1 MVLNIDWSNFTLL
14 NSLMGG
20 ILIGIAATIIFLVNG
35 RIMGI
40 SGILGNLITTEE
52 TDQKFWRIIFILGV
66 LIGPLIFILLFKE
79 IKSEMV
85 ANTTLLIISGFLV
98 GLGTS
103 LGNGCT
109 SGHGI
114 CGLSRFSIRSIVA
127 TLVFVISGMITV
139 YLINGNLL

>member
-1 MVLNIDWSNFTLL
+1 MLNIDWANFTLL

-20 ILIGIAATIIFLVNG
+20 ILIGIAATIIFFVNG

-40 SGILGNLITTEE
+40 SGILGNLIATKE

-85 ANTTLLIISGFLV
+85 ANTTLLVISGFLV

>member
-1 MVLNIDWSNFTLL
+1 MLNIDWANFTLL

-20 ILIGIAATIIFLVNG
+20 ILIGIAATIIFFVNG

-40 SGILGNLITTEE
+40 SGNLITTKE

-114 CGLSRFSIRSIVA
+114 CGLSRFSIRSIIA

-139 YLINGNLL
+139 YFISGNLL

>member
-1 MVLNIDWSNFTLL
+1 MLNIDWANFTLL

-20 ILIGIAATIIFLVNG
+20 ILIGIAATIIFYVNG

-40 SGILGNLITTEE
+40 SGILGNLITTKEL
-52 TDQKFWRIIFILGV
+52 DQKFWRIIFILGV

>member
-1 MVLNIDWSNFTLL
+1 MLNIDWANFTLL

-20 ILIGIAATIIFLVNG
+20 LLIGIAATIIFFVNG

-40 SGILGNLITTEE
+40 SGILGNLIATKE

-85 ANTTLLIISGFLV
+85 ANTTLLIISGFLI

-114 CGLSRFSIRSIVA
+114 CGLSRFSIRSIIA

>member
-1 MVLNIDWSNFTLL
+1 MLNIDWANFTLL
-14 NSLMGG
+14 NSLIGG
-20 ILIGIAATIIFLVNG
+20 ILIGIAAIIVFLVNG
-35 RIMGI
+35 RMMGI
-40 SGILGNLITTEE
+40 SGIIANLITHKE
-52 TDQKFWRIIFILGV
+52 TDQIYWRIIFILGV
-66 LIGPLIFILLFKE
+66 LIGPLLFIIFFKE

-85 ANTTLLIISGFLV
+85 ANTTFLILSGFLV

-127 TLVFVISGMITV
+127 TFVFVISGMITV
-139 YLINGNLL
+139 YFISGN

>member
-1 MVLNIDWSNFTLL
+1 MQNIDWANFTLL
-14 NSLMGG
+14 NSFIGG
-20 ILIGIAATIIFLVNG
+20 ILIGIAAIIIFLTNG

-40 SGILGNLITTEE
+40 SGILGNLITLKE
-52 TDQKFWRIIFILGV
+52 TDQRYWRIAFLLGV
-66 LIGPLIFILLFKE
+66 LIGPLIFTILFKE

-85 ANTTLLIISGFLV
+85 ANTTFLIISGFLV

-139 YLINGNLL
+139 YLISGNL

>member
-1 MVLNIDWSNFTLL
+1 MLNIDWANFTLL
-14 NSLMGG
+14 NSLIGG
-20 ILIGIAATIIFLVNG
+20 ILIGIAAIIIFFVNG

-40 SGILGNLITTEE
+40 SGIIGNLITHKE
-52 TDQKFWRIIFILGV
+52 TDQIYWRITFILGV
-66 LIGPLIFILLFKE
+66 LIGPLFFIILFKE

-85 ANTTLLIISGFLV
+85 ANTSLLIISGFLV

>member
-1 MVLNIDWSNFTLL
+1 MLNIDWANFTLL

-20 ILIGIAATIIFLVNG
+20 ILIGIAATIIFFVNG

-40 SGILGNLITTEE
+40 SGILGNLITTKE

-103 LGNGCT
+103 LGNLYIWPWYLWIISFFYTLYC
-109 SGHGI
+109 
-114 CGLSRFSIRSIVA
+114 CNFS
-127 TLVFVISGMITV
+127 LCNFG
-139 YLINGNLL
+139 YDYCLLNKW

>member
-1 MVLNIDWSNFTLL
+1 MLNIDWANFTLL

-20 ILIGIAATIIFLVNG
+20 ILIGIAATIIFFVNG
-35 RIMGI
+35 RILGI
-40 SGILGNLITTEE
+40 SGILGNLITTKE

-114 CGLSRFSIRSIVA
+114 CGLSRFSIRSIIA

-139 YLINGNLL
+139 YFINGNLT

>member
-1 MVLNIDWSNFTLL
+1 MLNIDWANLTLL
-14 NSLMGG
+14 NSLIGG
-20 ILIGIAATIIFLVNG
+20 ILIGIAAIIIFLVNG

-40 SGILGNLITTEE
+40 SGIIGNLITYKE
-52 TDQKFWRIIFILGV
+52 TDQIYWRIIFILGV
-66 LIGPLIFILLFKE
+66 LIGPLFFIILFKE

-127 TLVFVISGMITV
+127 TFIFVISGMITV
-139 YLINGNLL
+139 YFIKGS

>member
-1 MVLNIDWSNFTLL
+1 VQNIDWANFTLL
-14 NSLMGG
+14 NSLFGG
-20 ILIGIAATIIFLVNG
+20 ILIGIAAIIIFLTNG

-40 SGILGNLITTEE
+40 SGILGNLITLKEI
-52 TDQKFWRIIFILGV
+52 DQIYWRIAFLLGV
-66 LIGPLIFILLFKE
+66 LIGPLIFTILFKE

-85 ANTTLLIISGFLV
+85 ANTTFLIISGFLV

-139 YLINGNLL
+139 YLISGNL

>member
-1 MVLNIDWSNFTLL
+1 MLNIDWANFTLL
-14 NSLMGG
+14 NSLIGG
-20 ILIGIAATIIFLVNG
+20 ILIGIAAIIVFLVNG

-40 SGILGNLITTEE
+40 SGIIGNLITHKE
-52 TDQKFWRIIFILGV
+52 TDQIYWRIIFILGV
-66 LIGPLIFILLFKE
+66 LIGPLLFIIFFKE

-114 CGLSRFSIRSIVA
+114 CGLSRFSTRSIVA
-127 TLVFVISGMITV
+127 TFVFVISGMITV
-139 YLINGNLL
+139 YFISGN

>member
-1 MVLNIDWSNFTLL
+1 MLNIDWANFTLL

-20 ILIGIAATIIFLVNG
+20 ILIGIAATIIFFVNG

-40 SGILGNLITTEE
+40 SGILGNLIATKEI
-52 TDQKFWRIIFILGV
+52 DQKFWRIIFILGV

-114 CGLSRFSIRSIVA
+114 CGLSRFSIRSIIA

-139 YLINGNLL
+139 YFISGNLL

>member
-1 MVLNIDWSNFTLL
+1 MQNIDWANFTLL
-14 NSLMGG
+14 NSLFGG
-20 ILIGIAATIIFLVNG
+20 ILIGIGAIIIFLTNG

-40 SGILGNLITTEE
+40 SGILGNLMTLKE
-52 TDQKFWRIIFILGV
+52 TDQIYWRIAFLLGV
-66 LIGPLIFILLFKE
+66 LIGPLIFTILFKE

-85 ANTTLLIISGFLV
+85 ANSTLLIISGFLV

-139 YLINGNLL
+139 YLISGNL

>member
-1 MVLNIDWSNFTLL
+1 MLNIDWANFTLL

-20 ILIGIAATIIFLVNG
+20 ILIGIAATIIFFVNG

-40 SGILGNLITTEE
+40 SGILGNLIVTKE
-52 TDQKFWRIIFILGV
+52 TDQKFWRIFFILGV
-66 LIGPLIFILLFKE
+66 LMGPLIFILLFKE

>member
-1 MVLNIDWSNFTLL
+1 MLNIDWANFTLL

-20 ILIGIAATIIFLVNG
+20 ILIGIAATIIFFVNG

-40 SGILGNLITTEE
+40 SGILGNLIATKE

-139 YLINGNLL
+139 YFISGNLL

>member
-1 MVLNIDWSNFTLL
+1 VQNIDWANFTLL
-14 NSLMGG
+14 NSFIGG
-20 ILIGIAATIIFLVNG
+20 ILIGIAAIIIFLTNG

-40 SGILGNLITTEE
+40 SGILGNLMTLKE
-52 TDQKFWRIIFILGV
+52 TDQIYWRIAFLLGV
-66 LIGPLIFILLFKE
+66 LIGPLFFVILFKE
-79 IKSEMV
+79 IKSDMV
-85 ANTTLLIISGFLV
+85 ANTTLLIISGFFV

-127 TLVFVISGMITV
+127 TFAFVMSGMITV
-139 YLINGNLL
+139 YFISGSLL

>member
-1 MVLNIDWSNFTLL
+1 MLNIDWANFTLL

-20 ILIGIAATIIFLVNG
+20 ILIGIAATIIFFVNG

-40 SGILGNLITTEE
+40 SGILGNLIATKE

-139 YLINGNLL
+139 YLINSNLL

>member
-1 MVLNIDWSNFTLL
+1 MLNIDWANFTLL

-20 ILIGIAATIIFLVNG
+20 ILIGIAATIIFFVNG

-40 SGILGNLITTEE
+40 SGILGNLIATKV

-114 CGLSRFSIRSIVA
+114 CGLSRFSIRSIIA

-139 YLINGNLL
+139 YFISGNLL

>member
-1 MVLNIDWSNFTLL
+1 
-14 NSLMGG
+14 
-20 ILIGIAATIIFLVNG
+20 
-35 RIMGI
+35 MGI
-40 SGILGNLITTEE
+40 SGILGNLITTKE
-52 TDQKFWRIIFILGV
+52 TGQKFWRIIFILGV

-139 YLINGNLL
+139 YLINSNLL

>member
-1 MVLNIDWSNFTLL
+1 MQNIDWANFTLL
-14 NSLMGG
+14 NSLFGG
-20 ILIGIAATIIFLVNG
+20 ILIGIAAIIIFLTNG

-40 SGILGNLITTEE
+40 SGILGNLITLKK
-52 TDQKFWRIIFILGV
+52 TDQIYWRIAFLLGV
-66 LIGPLIFILLFKE
+66 LKGPLIFTILFKE

-139 YLINGNLL
+139 YLISGNL

>member
-1 MVLNIDWSNFTLL
+1 MQNIDWANFTLL
-14 NSLMGG
+14 NSLFGG
-20 ILIGIAATIIFLVNG
+20 ILIGIAAIIIFLTNG

-40 SGILGNLITTEE
+40 SGILGNLITLKE
-52 TDQKFWRIIFILGV
+52 TDQRYWRIAFLLGV
-66 LIGPLIFILLFKE
+66 LIGPLIFTILFKE

-85 ANTTLLIISGFLV
+85 ANTTFLIISGFLV

-139 YLINGNLL
+139 YLISGNL

>member
-1 MVLNIDWSNFTLL
+1 MLNIDWANFTLL
-14 NSLMGG
+14 NSLIGG
-20 ILIGIAATIIFLVNG
+20 ILIGIAAIIVFLVNG
-35 RIMGI
+35 RMMGI
-40 SGILGNLITTEE
+40 SGIIGNLITHKE
-52 TDQKFWRIIFILGV
+52 TDQIYWRIIFILGV
-66 LIGPLIFILLFKE
+66 LIGPLLFIIFFKE

-85 ANTTLLIISGFLV
+85 ANTTFLILSGFLV

-127 TLVFVISGMITV
+127 TFVFVISGMITV
-139 YLINGNLL
+139 YLINGNFL

>member
-1 MVLNIDWSNFTLL
+1 MLNIDWANFTLL
-14 NSLMGG
+14 NSLIGG
-20 ILIGIAATIIFLVNG
+20 ILIGIAAIIVFIVNG

-40 SGILGNLITTEE
+40 SGIIGNLITHKE
-52 TDQKFWRIIFILGV
+52 TDQISWRIIFILGV
-66 LIGPLIFILLFKE
+66 LIGPLLFIIFFKE

-85 ANTTLLIISGFLV
+85 ANTTFLILSGFLV

-127 TLVFVISGMITV
+127 TFVFVISGMITV
-139 YLINGNLL
+139 YFISGN

>member
-1 MVLNIDWSNFTLL
+1 MGKFHSLKFINGWYFDWHSSHCYFFCKWEN
-14 NSLMGG
+14 
-20 ILIGIAATIIFLVNG
+20 NG
-35 RIMGI
+35 YFRN
-40 SGILGNLITTEE
+40 LGNLITIKE

-127 TLVFVISGMITV
+127 NLVFVISGMFTV

>member
-1 MVLNIDWSNFTLL
+1 MLNIDWANFTLL

-20 ILIGIAATIIFLVNG
+20 ILIGIAATIIFFVNG

-40 SGILGNLITTEE
+40 SGILGNLIITKE

-139 YLINGNLL
+139 YLINDNLL

>member
-1 MVLNIDWSNFTLL
+1 MLNIDWANFTLL
-14 NSLMGG
+14 NSLIGG
-20 ILIGIAATIIFLVNG
+20 ILIGIAAIIVFLVNG

-40 SGILGNLITTEE
+40 SGIIGNLITHKK
-52 TDQKFWRIIFILGV
+52 TDQISWRIIFILGV
-66 LIGPLIFILLFKE
+66 LIGPLLFIIFFKE

-85 ANTTLLIISGFLV
+85 ANTTFLILSGFLV

-127 TLVFVISGMITV
+127 TFVFVISGMITV
-139 YLINGNLL
+139 YFISGN

>member
-1 MVLNIDWSNFTLL
+1 MQNIDWANFTLL

-20 ILIGIAATIIFLVNG
+20 ILIGIAAVIIFLTNG

-40 SGILGNLITTEE
+40 SGILGNLITLKEI
-52 TDQKFWRIIFILGV
+52 DQIYWRIAFLLGV
-66 LIGPLIFILLFKE
+66 LIGPLIFTILFKE

-85 ANTTLLIISGFLV
+85 ANTTFLIISGFLV

-139 YLINGNLL
+139 YLISGNL

>member
-1 MVLNIDWSNFTLL
+1 MILYTIVETKLAKYISNQSEKYGVPCF
-14 NSLMGG
+14 
-20 ILIGIAATIIFLVNG
+20 
-35 RIMGI
+35 
-40 SGILGNLITTEE
+40 GILGNLITTKE

-139 YLINGNLL
+139 YLINGNSL

>member
-1 MVLNIDWSNFTLL
+1 MLNIDWANLTLL
-14 NSLMGG
+14 NSLIGG
-20 ILIGIAATIIFLVNG
+20 ILIGIAAIIIFLVNG

-40 SGILGNLITTEE
+40 SGIIGNLITHKE
-52 TDQKFWRIIFILGV
+52 TDQIYWRITFILGV
-66 LIGPLIFILLFKE
+66 LIGPLFFIILFKE

-85 ANTTLLIISGFLV
+85 ANTSLLIISGFLV

-127 TLVFVISGMITV
+127 TFIFVISGMITV
-139 YLINGNLL
+139 YFIKGS

>member
-1 MVLNIDWSNFTLL
+1 MLNIDWANFTLL
-14 NSLMGG
+14 NSLIGG
-20 ILIGIAATIIFLVNG
+20 ILIGIAAVIVFIVNG

-40 SGILGNLITTEE
+40 SGIIGNLITHKE
-52 TDQKFWRIIFILGV
+52 TDQIYWRIIFILGV
-66 LIGPLIFILLFKE
+66 LIGPLFFIILFKE

-98 GLGTS
+98 SLGTS

-114 CGLSRFSIRSIVA
+114 CGLSRFSIRSMVA
-127 TLVFVISGMITV
+127 TFIFVISGMITV
-139 YLINGNLL
+139 YFISGNL

>member
-1 MVLNIDWSNFTLL
+1 MLNIDWANFTLL

-20 ILIGIAATIIFLVNG
+20 ILIGIAATIIFFVNG

-40 SGILGNLITTEE
+40 SGILGNLIATKE

-114 CGLSRFSIRSIVA
+114 CGLSRFSIRSIIA

>member
-1 MVLNIDWSNFTLL
+1 MVLNIDWANFTLL
-14 NSLMGG
+14 NSFIGG
-20 ILIGIAATIIFLVNG
+20 ILIGIAAIIIFLTNG

-40 SGILGNLITTEE
+40 SGILGNLMTLKE
-52 TDQKFWRIIFILGV
+52 TDQIYWRIAFLLGV
-66 LIGPLIFILLFKE
+66 LIGPLIFTILFKE

-85 ANTTLLIISGFLV
+85 ANTTFLIISGFLV

-114 CGLSRFSIRSIVA
+114 CGLSRLSIRSIVA

-139 YLINGNLL
+139 YLISGNL

>member
-1 MVLNIDWSNFTLL
+1 
-14 NSLMGG
+14 MGG
-20 ILIGIAATIIFLVNG
+20 ILIGIAATIIFFVNG

-40 SGILGNLITTEE
+40 SGILGNLIATKE
-52 TDQKFWRIIFILGV
+52 TDQKFWRIIFIIGV
-66 LIGPLIFILLFKE
+66 LTGPLIFILLFKE

-139 YLINGNLL
+139 YLINGNLLWN

>member
-1 MVLNIDWSNFTLL
+1 MLNIDWANLTLL

-20 ILIGIAATIIFLVNG
+20 ILIGIAATVIFFVNG

-40 SGILGNLITTEE
+40 SGILGNLIITRE

-127 TLVFVISGMITV
+127 TLVFLISGMITF

>member
-1 MVLNIDWSNFTLL
+1 MLNIDWANFTLL
-14 NSLMGG
+14 NSLIGG
-20 ILIGIAATIIFLVNG
+20 ILIGIAAIIVFIVNG

-40 SGILGNLITTEE
+40 SGIIGNLITHKE
-52 TDQKFWRIIFILGV
+52 TDQISWRIIFILGV
-66 LIGPLIFILLFKE
+66 LIGPLLFIIFFKE

-109 SGHGI
+109 YGHGI

-127 TLVFVISGMITV
+127 TFIFVISGMITV
-139 YLINGNLL
+139 YFLKGS